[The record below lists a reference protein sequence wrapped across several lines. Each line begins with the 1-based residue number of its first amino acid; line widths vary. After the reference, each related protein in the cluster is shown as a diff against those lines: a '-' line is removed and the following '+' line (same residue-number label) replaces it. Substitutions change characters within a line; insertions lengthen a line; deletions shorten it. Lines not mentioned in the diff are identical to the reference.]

1 MRDIKELRKKA
12 ALTQA
17 ELAEAV
23 GVTQS
28 TVSQWES
35 GKAVPDTLKLPKLA
49 EVLGCG

>member
-23 GVTQS
+23 GVT
-28 TVSQWES
+28 VSFLE
-35 GKAVPDTLKLPKLA
+35 
-49 EVLGCG
+49 E

>member
-35 GKAVPDTLKLPKLA
+35 GKAVPDTLKLRSWPK
-49 EVLGCG
+49 C

>member
-23 GVTQS
+23 GVTQ
-28 TVSQWES
+28 
-35 GKAVPDTLKLPKLA
+35 KPRK
-49 EVLGCG
+49 